1 MHKRHAL
8 VALLFLAMTATPVLA
23 QDAATEKT
31 LIANERA
38 VVDAFAKGNRA
49 TVEKLVSRDGFGVD
63 PMMGRMTNAETL
75 KTFDQMTKDVKISS
89 WTMTDEKVLWADAD
103 TAILNYTWTG
113 KGSYQGQ
120 PLPSPT
126 YASTVWTKRGGNW
139 VAIFHQE
146 TTKVAAPPAPG
157 KK

>member
-1 MHKRHAL
+1 MHRRHAL
-8 VALLFLAMTATPVLA
+8 VALLFLAMTATPLLA

-38 VVDAFAKGNRA
+38 VIDAFAKGNRA
-49 TVEKLVSRDGFGVD
+49 TFEKFVTRDGFGVD

-75 KTFDQMTKDVKISS
+75 KTFDQMTKDMKITS
-89 WTMTDEKVLWADAD
+89 WTMTDEKVLWADAN
-103 TAILNYTWTG
+103 TAILNYTWSG
-113 KGSYQGQ
+113 KGTYQGQ
-120 PLPSPT
+120 PIPSPT
-126 YASTVWTKRGGNW
+126 FASTVWTKRGGTW

-146 TTKVAAPPAPG
+146 TSKVATPPAAG